1 MDEYKNCD
9 TVVHNYLFICISIVT
24 MQSKQLDCLQEEM
37 TLMLL
42 QQRMMEDFADGS
54 LQIGISFNASSPIDD
69 HFFFIKYRGIDKIH
83 ILFVL

>member
-9 TVVHNYLFICISIVT
+9 TVVHYYLFICFSIVT
-24 MQSKQLDCLQEEM
+24 MQSKQLDCLREELA
-37 TLMLL
+37 LMLL
-42 QQRMMEDFADGS
+42 LGGQQQRDGS
-54 LQIGISFNASSPIDD
+54 LQIGISFYASNPIDD